1 MSLTLYSADGDFH
14 AFKAFIT
21 AAYNGL
27 TLTRKS
33 IDVAAKEQFTP
44 EFLAKSPLGKIPVLE
59 TASGVIFE
67 SNAIARYLAR
77 LRRDTELYGTTFF
90 ESAQVDSWLDFAS
103 HDVEMSADLWLNP
116 VVGYTAY
123 APHVYAGA
131 VAGMKRALDVLNKHL
146 QSATY
151 LVGNKITLADIV
163 IVSALFYP
171 FKFLLD
177 PAFRAPYPNVV
188 RWFLT
193 CVNQPQFKAALG
205 VASLATSELLA
216 PGATGGA
223 AAVTEAAPAA
233 AAAGGAGGKGK
244 KEKADKAEAGAPK
257 AAKAPAAPKEK
268 KEKKK
273 KEEAPEEEA
282 APAPAPEPAPAAGG
296 AGDEDDEDKPKPK
309 VKGPFDDLPPSP
321 MNMDHWKRT
330 YSNSRSD
337 YYLSMK
343 PFWEEIFDKAG
354 YSIWFCKYKYNDE
367 NKVDYMTSNLVGGF
381 LQRCDDVR
389 RYAFGSMVILNENPP
404 FEIEGCW
411 LIRGDSVAP
420 LIEANPDA
428 EYYEWTKAN
437 TDDEATRALIADYWC
452 SIGNI
457 NGKAQYDSKIF
468 K

>member
-1 MSLTLYSADGDFH
+1 MSLTLFSHVGDFR
-14 AFKAFIT
+14 ALKAHI
-21 AAYNGL
+21 AAQYNGV
-27 TLTRKS
+27 TIVRKDL
-33 IDVAAKEQFTP
+33 DVASKQHLSP
-44 EFLAKSPLGKIPVLE
+44 EFLAKSPLGRVPILE
-59 TASGVIFE
+59 TESGVISE
-67 SNAIARYLAR
+67 SNAIARYIAR
-77 LRRDTELYGTTFF
+77 LRRDTELYGATFF
-90 ESAQVDSWLDFAS
+90 ESALVDSWLDFAT
-103 HDVEMSADLWLNP
+103 HDLEVGVISWLYP
-116 VVGYTAY
+116 VLGYSEFKAEAY
-123 APHVYAGA
+123 PKA
-131 VAGMKRALDVLNKHL
+131 VASVKAALEALNAQL
-146 QSATY
+146 LSRTFI
-151 LVGNKITLADIV
+151 VGNKITLADIV
-163 IVSALFYP
+163 LVSVLYYP

-188 RWFLT
+188 RWYLT
-193 CVNQPQFKAALG
+193 CVNQPQFKAVLG
-205 VASLATSELLA
+205 APSLAATELLA
-216 PGATGGA
+216 AGSTGGA
-223 AAVTEAAPAA
+223 AAVTAPAAA
-233 AAAGGAGGKGK
+233 AAAGGAGGEGKKGK
-244 KEKADKAEAGAPK
+244 KDKAEAGAPQ

-273 KEEAPEEEA
+273 KEEVPEEEA